1 MEKSSQIILTK
12 DEKYLK
18 RTSFSPP
25 PQSNTH
31 THSMLAFYNQKKN
44 IRLEVFAFKFRQSL
58 DEGSI
63 REHLVAIPEPYSLPK
78 WVENLSLVVEGALS
92 LSVVLV
98 DHYWSYLLPSG
109 LYWTM
114 STDQTSGH
122 TFDGTCTGTNILI
135 SINLHWWKS
144 INYTDSL

>member
-1 MEKSSQIILTK
+1 MRNIWRGPHLA
-12 DEKYLK
+12 
-18 RTSFSPP
+18 SPP
-25 PQSNTH
+25 PIQHTH
-31 THSMLAFYNQKKN
+31 TQCLHFKTRKKA
-44 IRLEVFAFKFRQSL
+44 LDWKSL
-58 DEGSI
+58 PL

-78 WVENLSLVVEGALS
+78 WVENLSPVVEGALS

-122 TFDGTCTGTNILI
+122 KFDGTCTGTGILI

>member
-1 MEKSSQIILTK
+1 MRNIWRGPHLA
-12 DEKYLK
+12 
-18 RTSFSPP
+18 SPP
-25 PQSNTH
+25 IQHTH
-31 THSMLAFYNQKKN
+31 TLNACILKPEKIS
-44 IRLEVFAFKFRQSL
+44 IRLEVFSFKFRLSL

-78 WVENLSLVVEGALS
+78 WVENLSPVVEGALS

-122 TFDGTCTGTNILI
+122 KFDGTCTGTGILI